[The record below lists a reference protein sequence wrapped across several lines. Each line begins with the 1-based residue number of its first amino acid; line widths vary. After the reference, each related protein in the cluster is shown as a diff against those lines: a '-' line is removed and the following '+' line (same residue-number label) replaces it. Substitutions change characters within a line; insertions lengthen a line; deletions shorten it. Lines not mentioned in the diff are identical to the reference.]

1 MITRRQLD
9 IWHIEAQEYA
19 DRIRQ
24 EFEQALNG
32 TREGEKWQ
40 ETTGQET
47 KKILLG

>member
-9 IWHIEAQEYA
+9 IWHVEAQEYA

-32 TREGEKWQ
+32 TRQEGEKWQ
-40 ETTGQET
+40 TTEQST
-47 KKILLG
+47 KKTSLG